1 MCEMVLEI
9 IDTSNLL
16 VENLYISAE
25 SVDSVE
31 NLYISRKVKWRCW
44 SLVPQLKFP
53 GDLKLK
59 SMMHY

>member
-44 SLVPQLKFP
+44 SSVPQLKFP

>member
-25 SVDSVE
+25 SVDSGRESVH
-31 NLYISRKVKWRCW
+31 
-44 SLVPQLKFP
+44 Q
-53 GDLKLK
+53 
-59 SMMHY
+59 